1 MLYLKVSLPQI
12 NEVVNLGNGVWGA
25 KVLFSFIQVMEKGSQ
40 ISEEANTLR
49 GGSSGIT
56 KQIVLKLMTGESCL

>member
-1 MLYLKVSLPQI
+1 MLYLKASLPQI

-25 KVLFSFIQVMEKGSQ
+25 KVLFSFIQVMEKCSQ

-49 GGSSGIT
+49 GGSSGNT
-56 KQIVLKLMTGESCL
+56 K

>member
-1 MLYLKVSLPQI
+1 MLCSKASFPQI

-56 KQIVLKLMTGESCL
+56 K